1 MDADADRL
9 FPGLDMDSGDDL
21 SLTCPACGADLV
33 HDPLFL
39 DYRVCAS
46 CDRHFA
52 MPARERVELLVD
64 NGSFRDLHEASAIE
78 ELDNDQVS
86 ALDRIADR
94 RERPIIDE
102 AIVVGTGAIGGTR
115 VVVIALDDQYVSAQI
130 GALGAERILLGLEHA
145 HTRRLPVIAI
155 AAGGASSVQAGPL
168 AAVQGAR
175 IASVA
180 AQVRQ
185 AGVPMISVLTHPT
198 SASVFS
204 TFASHADLIFA
215 EAGTH
220 VGVSWSAGLSIDD
233 VGRSL
238 DGDDMLRHG
247 WADGVVSRTALRT
260 HLECVLALLTR
271 RQVSEAAPTPGDVP
285 EGTAAGVALTAMLSS
300 FIEIRGDRVES
311 DDRHIVA
318 GFGRLD
324 DHIVAVAVQDPSVS
338 SPDHRAALRKV
349 QRVANLA
356 GRFELPLILVADASM
371 DSRPDHVT
379 PGESL
384 AAAKL
389 SNTIAMLPVSV
400 VSIGAGRV
408 QGITSTVMMTGDRR
422 LMLEGA
428 VYHLPV
434 SPAARGGRV
443 PTQAA
448 GQYWSA
454 KECERLGVVDG
465 IVDAPPASVNAD
477 PALPARMIRTELD
490 YLLTELSRVGPRRLV
505 ETRRR
510 RHRTLG
516 QETEAGLAAIR
527 GELREWQDVQ
537 QSVAKSLEEW
547 RERMGQRMASQP
559 RLSFQR
565 PDLGEIAARLR
576 TRQEELRQELLER
589 TGRGD
594 RSGEQV
600 HTRTENDT

>member
-1 MDADADRL
+1 MDADAERL
-9 FPGLDMDSGDDL
+9 FPGLEMDAEDEL
-21 SLTCPACGADLV
+21 SLTCPSCGADLV
-33 HDPLFL
+33 PDLLFL
-39 DYRVCAS
+39 KFRVCAN
-46 CDRHFA
+46 CGRHFA

-64 NGSFRDLHEASAIE
+64 DGSFRDLREAAAIAD
-78 ELDNDQVS
+78 LDNDQVS

-94 RERPIIDE
+94 RERPILDE
-102 AIVVGTGAIGGTR
+102 AIVSGTGTIGGTR
-115 VVVIALDDQYVSAQI
+115 CVVIALDDQYVSSQI
-130 GALGAERILLGLEHA
+130 GALGAEKILVALEHA
-145 HTRRLPVIAI
+145 HVRRLPVVAV
-155 AAGGASSVQAGPL
+155 AAGGAASVQVGPL

-204 TFASHADLIFA
+204 TFASHADLIVMEPGA
-215 EAGTH
+215 H

-238 DGDDMLRHG
+238 DEEDMLRHG
-247 WADGVVSRTALRT
+247 WIDGVVARPALRT
-260 HLECVLALLTR
+260 HLEHVLALLTR
-271 RQVSEAAPTPGDVP
+271 RQVDETVHETREIA

-300 FIEIRGDRVES
+300 FIEIRGDRVDS

-318 GFGRLD
+318 GIGRLD
-324 DHIVAVAVQDPSVS
+324 DHIVAIAAQDPSVS

-356 GRFELPLILVADASM
+356 GRFEMPLILVADASM

-389 SNTIAMLPVSV
+389 GNSIAMLPVSV
-400 VSIGAGRV
+400 VSVGAGRV
-408 QGITSTVMMTGDRR
+408 QGITSAVLMTGDRR
-422 LMLEGA
+422 LMLDGGF
-428 VYHLPV
+428 YHLPV
-434 SPAARGGRV
+434 GSTARGGRV
-443 PTQAA
+443 PSQAA

-454 KECERLGVVDG
+454 NECERLGLVDG
-465 IVDAPPASVNAD
+465 IVDAPPASASAD
-477 PALPARMIRTELD
+477 PGLPAKMLYTELD

-537 QSVAKSLEEW
+537 QSMAKSLEEW
-547 RERMGQRMASQP
+547 RERMGQRVASQP
-559 RLSFQR
+559 RLNFQR
-565 PDLGEIAARLR
+565 PDLGEIAARLKA
-576 TRQEELRQELLER
+576 RQEALRQDLLER
-589 TGRGD
+589 AGRGD
-594 RSGEQV
+594 RSGE
-600 HTRTENDT
+600 

>member
-9 FPGLDMDSGDDL
+9 FPELDMDAGEDL
-21 SLTCPACGADLV
+21 SLTCPSCGADLV
-33 HDPLFL
+33 HDLLFL
-39 DYRVCAS
+39 EYRVCAS
-46 CDRHFA
+46 CGRHFA
-52 MPARERVELLVD
+52 MPARERVGLLVD
-64 NGSFRDLHEASAIE
+64 EGSFRDLHEASVIE
-78 ELDNDQVS
+78 ELGNDQVS

-102 AIVVGTGAIGGTR
+102 AIVVGTGKVGGTR

-155 AAGGASSVQAGPL
+155 AAGGGSSMQAGPL

-204 TFASHADLIFA
+204 TFASHADLIFS

-220 VGVSWSAGLSIDD
+220 VGVSWLAGLSIDD

-238 DGDDMLRHG
+238 TEDEMVRHG
-247 WADGVVSRTALRT
+247 WIDGIVSRPALRA
-260 HLECVLALLTR
+260 HLENLLGLLTK
-271 RQVSEAAPTPGDVP
+271 RQASASAPIPADVA
-285 EGTAAGVALTAMLSS
+285 EGTAAGVALTMMLSS
-300 FIEIRGDRVES
+300 FIEIRGDRVDS

-318 GFGRLD
+318 GIGRLD
-324 DHIVAVAVQDPSVS
+324 DHIVAIAVQDPSVS

-389 SNTIAMLPVSV
+389 GNTIAMLPVSV
-400 VSIGAGRV
+400 VSVGAGRV
-408 QGITSTVMMTGDRR
+408 QGITSSVIMTGDRR
-422 LMLEGA
+422 LMLEGSY
-428 VYHLPV
+428 YHLPV
-434 SPAARGGRV
+434 TATARGGRL

-448 GQYWSA
+448 GTYWSA
-454 KECERLGVVDG
+454 RECERLGVIDG
-465 IVDAPPASVNAD
+465 TLDAPPAAVSTD
-477 PALPARMIRTELD
+477 PALPARLIRTELD
-490 YLLTELSRVGPRRLV
+490 YLLTELARVGPRRLV

-516 QETEAGLAAIR
+516 QETEAGIAAIR

-565 PDLGEIAARLR
+565 PDLGEIAARLKA
-576 TRQEELRQELLER
+576 RQEELRHELLER
-589 TGRGD
+589 AGRGD
-594 RSGEQV
+594 RPGE
-600 HTRTENDT
+600 